1 MSLIAFCLILVHGC
15 RKFVELTD
23 LEDHN
28 FMDRDGEFQL
38 EFMLSSI
45 QSIFEHKFRIKMFH
59 NSMKMGK
66 LETGYFAFGLY
77 DWSLSIYPTGRA
89 DSQLG
94 KTRIPISYLVVLCIY
109 FSYFWFNLKYTNTYF
124 QGPSVGDG
132 GFPPPG
138 LGGSNQATSMTIY
151 LTRQN
156 HLDRTCR

>member
-94 KTRIPISYLVVLCIY
+94 NTHL
-109 FSYFWFNLKYTNTYF
+109 FNRSLSTNF
-124 QGPSVGDG
+124 H
-132 GFPPPG
+132 FHIPG
-138 LGGSNQATSMTIY
+138 LV
-151 LTRQN
+151 
-156 HLDRTCR
+156 

>member
-1 MSLIAFCLILVHGC
+1 MKIKHFQQKTSSTLETQKVSNYAADYRPFEYQKGKSEGTNGSDCIYLFLVHGC

-94 KTRIPISYLVVLCIY
+94 NTLTSVSFLVV
-109 FSYFWFNLKYTNTYF
+109 
-124 QGPSVGDG
+124 
-132 GFPPPG
+132 
-138 LGGSNQATSMTIY
+138 
-151 LTRQN
+151 
-156 HLDRTCR
+156 

>member
-94 KTRIPISYLVVLCIY
+94 NQSL
-109 FSYFWFNLKYTNTYF
+109 STNF
-124 QGPSVGDG
+124 VSRC
-132 GFPPPG
+132 F
-138 LGGSNQATSMTIY
+138 IKF
-151 LTRQN
+151 
-156 HLDRTCR
+156 

>member
-1 MSLIAFCLILVHGC
+1 MYRGKSEGANGFDCIYLFLVHGC

-45 QSIFEHKFRIKMFH
+45 QSIFEHKFRIKLFH

-94 KTRIPISYLVVLCIY
+94 
-109 FSYFWFNLKYTNTYF
+109 NLRK
-124 QGPSVGDG
+124 
-132 GFPPPG
+132 
-138 LGGSNQATSMTIY
+138 
-151 LTRQN
+151 
-156 HLDRTCR
+156 